1 MICTTIQNKNLEQIL
16 DALEGSEM
24 AEIRLDRCDLS
35 LREIEEC
42 FTSDVPLVAT
52 CRIADLI
59 ASEPSLQDAG
69 LTPQSKEIKAAQIA
83 EKRLCKA
90 IEAGARY
97 VDVEIEAPK
106 QMSKRVRNVAHES
119 GTVFIRSFHDFEG
132 TDSLEALKAVVEK
145 CCYHG
150 ADMVKVVTTACCQ
163 EDVDKVLSLYDWCRA
178 TTVSENEKIASL
190 AEGGLIAF
198 CMGDAG
204 RQSRL
209 DCLKAGAPYTYA
221 AVSEEEAAA
230 PGQWT
235 ASEMAA
241 ALYDGFR
248 FVGTCNSFGG
258 KLHQVPTNIEV
269 PAAVS
274 GEKCIRCIQESDNI
288 VPNPEVP
295 CSKSFA
301 QRAIIAAAL
310 ASGTSHLRGYTP
322 CGDNEAAIRV
332 AENLGAKVERN
343 GGELIITGIAASL
356 GSLDTLP
363 AGANSGVTPLQE
375 GSGHLTGTDMCWEK
389 SSLSEDMVPGVQTLH
404 VGESGLLT
412 RMMIPVMAQLCPDT
426 VLFTGEKTLL
436 GRPLTGACEIMEALG
451 ANVTSVDHPVAVTP
465 SSVTHCHSAAGAP
478 SPVAQSQSRILA
490 SSVTNSSE
498 TIASD
503 PLPVTLGEAV
513 SQCPSVV
520 TSSEAEGRDERSS
533 APIRV
538 PLTVK
543 GPLTATRAEISG
555 KHGSQIISGLLM
567 ALPFSQ
573 KNTSLIVR
581 EPKSIPYMFIT
592 VEVLKKFGIKIGN
605 DMLGGRD
612 FIESGGDWSL
622 CTEIVFKVKGGQR
635 FKAADIDLEGD
646 WSAAANFLVA
656 GAIFG
661 KVEVE
666 GLDTTSLQA
675 DLSIMDILMDAGAS
689 LSLLDGDKGSITV
702 QRAPLKAFAVD
713 ASNCPDLFPIIS
725 VLAAFCQGT
734 SRIAGVGRLANKESD
749 RAKAIV
755 EMLTQMGV
763 KSYVEGDELLVE
775 GHSLAQRLLA
785 HKGVKAYVGGDGL
798 TEEGH
803 GFAHKVSGVA
813 SHTVE
818 ASLDETSG
826 IYAASASLPG
836 LLKGGEYTSHHDH
849 RMVMA
854 LKVASLGADSPI
866 VIDDETCVEKSF
878 PDFLEMFRRLD

>member
-1 MICTTIQNKNLEQIL
+1 MICTTIQNKNLDQIL
-16 DALEGSEM
+16 EALESCEM
-24 AEIRLDRCDLS
+24 AEIRLDRCSLS
-35 LREIEEC
+35 LRDIEEC

-59 ASEPSLQDAG
+59 ATEPALQDES

-106 QMSKRVRNVAHES
+106 QMSKRVRNVAHEN

-150 ADMVKVVTTACCQ
+150 ADMVKVVTTAHTQ
-163 EDVDKVLSLYDWCRA
+163 EDADKVLSLYDWCSGMSA
-178 TTVSENEKIASL
+178 SENEKIASL

-209 DCLKAGAPYTYA
+209 DCLRKGSPYTYA
-221 AVSEEEAAA
+221 AVSEDEAAA

-235 ASEMAA
+235 ASEMAS
-241 ALYDGFR
+241 ALYGDFH
-248 FVGTCNSFGG
+248 FVGTCSTFGG
-258 KLHQVPTNIEV
+258 KMHAVPTKTGG
-269 PAAVS
+269 PAALS
-274 GEKCIRCIQESDNI
+274 GVKCTRSNLEPGVVIS
-288 VPNPEVP
+288 NPEVP

-332 AENLGAKVERN
+332 AENLGAKVDRN
-343 GGELIITGIAASL
+343 GGELIITGISAAL
-356 GSLDTLP
+356 GDLATLP
-363 AGANSGVTPLQE
+363 ANGVSGEPALLPGGQDKSFLPE
-375 GSGHLTGTDMCWEK
+375 G
-389 SSLSEDMVPGVQTLH
+389 VAPGLPTLH

-412 RMMIPVMAQLCPDT
+412 RMMIPVMAQLCPGP
-426 VLFTGEKTLL
+426 VVFTGEKTLL
-436 GRPLTGACEIMEALG
+436 GRPLTGAREIMEALG
-451 ANVTSVDHPVAVTP
+451 ASVTSADQ
-465 SSVTHCHSAAGAP
+465 SAAEVP
-478 SPVAQSQSRILA
+478 SPV
-490 SSVTNSSE
+490 
-498 TIASD
+498 
-503 PLPVTLGEAV
+503 
-513 SQCPSVV
+513 
-520 TSSEAEGRDERSS
+520 
-533 APIRV
+533 RV
-538 PLTVK
+538 PLTVQ
-543 GPLTATRAEISG
+543 GPLAATRAEISG

-646 WSAAANFLVA
+646 WSAAANLLVA

-661 KVEVE
+661 KVEME

-689 LSLLDGDKGSITV
+689 LSQLDGDKGSITV

-713 ASNCPDLFPIIS
+713 ASNCPDLFPIVS

-763 KSYVEGDELLVE
+763 KAYVEGDELMVE

-785 HKGVKAYVGGDGL
+785 HKAC
-798 TEEGH
+798 
-803 GFAHKVSGVA
+803 VA
-813 SHTVE
+813 SCSP
-818 ASLDETSG
+818 ASQ
-826 IYAASASLPG
+826 PG
-836 LLKGGEYTSHHDH
+836 LLKGGKYTSHHDH

-878 PDFLEMFRRLD
+878 PDFLDMFSRIV

>member
-16 DALEGSEM
+16 EALEGCEM

-59 ASEPSLQDAG
+59 ASEPSLQDEG

-106 QMSKRVRNVAHES
+106 QMSKRVRSVAHEN

-145 CCYHG
+145 SCYHG
-150 ADMVKVVTTACCQ
+150 ADIVKVVTTAHCQ
-163 EDVDKVLSLYDWCRA
+163 EDVDRVLSLYDWCHGVSA
-178 TTVSENEKIASL
+178 SENEKIASL
-190 AEGGLIAF
+190 DEGGLIAF

-221 AVSEEEAAA
+221 ALSEDEAAA
-230 PGQWT
+230 PGQWA
-235 ASEMAA
+235 ASEMASS
-241 ALYDGFR
+241 LYDGFH
-248 FVGTCNSFGG
+248 FIESSGT
-258 KLHQVPTNIEV
+258 
-269 PAAVS
+269 
-274 GEKCIRCIQESDNI
+274 
-288 VPNPEVP
+288 PEVP

-310 ASGTSHLRGYTP
+310 ASGVSHLRGYTP

-343 GGELIITGIAASL
+343 GGELTITGIAAGL
-356 GSLDTLP
+356 E
-363 AGANSGVTPLQE
+363 ALQ
-375 GSGHLTGTDMCWEK
+375 
-389 SSLSEDMVPGVQTLH
+389 GVQTLH

-412 RMMIPVMAQLCPDT
+412 RMMIPVMVQLCPSQ
-426 VLFTGEKTLL
+426 VEFTGEKTLL
-436 GRPLTGACEIMEALG
+436 ERPLTGAREVMEALG
-451 ANVTSVDHPVAVTP
+451 A
-465 SSVTHCHSAAGAP
+465 
-478 SPVAQSQSRILA
+478 
-490 SSVTNSSE
+490 
-498 TIASD
+498 TIASSGTNGNDEGASD
-503 PLPVTLGEAV
+503 PV
-513 SQCPSVV
+513 
-520 TSSEAEGRDERSS
+520 
-533 APIRV
+533 RV

-567 ALPFSQ
+567 SLPFSQ

-635 FKAADIDLEGD
+635 FEAADIDLERD

-661 KVEVE
+661 KVEMD

-689 LSLLDGDKGSITV
+689 LSQLDGDKGTITV

-763 KSYVEGDELLVE
+763 KASVEGDELVVE

-785 HKGVKAYVGGDGL
+785 Q
-798 TEEGH
+798 
-803 GFAHKVSGVA
+803 
-813 SHTVE
+813 
-818 ASLDETSG
+818 
-826 IYAASASLPG
+826 G

-866 VIDDETCVEKSF
+866 CIDDETCVEKSF
-878 PDFLEMFRRLD
+878 PDFLEMFSRLV

>member
-16 DALEGSEM
+16 EALEGCEM

-59 ASEPSLQDAG
+59 ASEPSLQDEG

-106 QMSKRVRNVAHES
+106 QMSKRVRNVAHEN

-150 ADMVKVVTTACCQ
+150 ADVVKVVTMAHSQ
-163 EDVDKVLSLYDWCRA
+163 ADVDRVLSLYDWCHGVSA
-178 TTVSENEKIASL
+178 SENEKIASL

-209 DCLKAGAPYTYA
+209 DCLRMGAPYTYA
-221 AVSEEEAAA
+221 ALSEDEAAA
-230 PGQWT
+230 PGQWD
-235 ASEMAA
+235 AAEMAS
-241 ALYDGFR
+241 ALYDGFH
-248 FVGTCNSFGG
+248 FIESSGT
-258 KLHQVPTNIEV
+258 
-269 PAAVS
+269 
-274 GEKCIRCIQESDNI
+274 
-288 VPNPEVP
+288 PEVP

-310 ASGTSHLRGYTP
+310 ASGVSHLRGYTP

-343 GGELIITGIAASL
+343 GGELTITGIAAGL
-356 GSLDTLP
+356 E
-363 AGANSGVTPLQE
+363 ALQ
-375 GSGHLTGTDMCWEK
+375 
-389 SSLSEDMVPGVQTLH
+389 GVQTLH

-412 RMMIPVMAQLCPDT
+412 RMMIPVMAQLCPSQ
-426 VLFTGEKTLL
+426 VEFTGEKTLL
-436 GRPLTGACEIMEALG
+436 ERPLTGAREVMEALG
-451 ANVTSVDHPVAVTP
+451 A
-465 SSVTHCHSAAGAP
+465 
-478 SPVAQSQSRILA
+478 
-490 SSVTNSSE
+490 
-498 TIASD
+498 TIASSGTNGNDEGASD
-503 PLPVTLGEAV
+503 PV
-513 SQCPSVV
+513 
-520 TSSEAEGRDERSS
+520 
-533 APIRV
+533 RV

-635 FKAADIDLEGD
+635 FEAADIDLERD

-661 KVEVE
+661 KVEMD

-689 LSLLDGDKGSITV
+689 LSQLDGDKGTITV

-763 KSYVEGDELLVE
+763 KASVEGDELVVE

-785 HKGVKAYVGGDGL
+785 Q
-798 TEEGH
+798 
-803 GFAHKVSGVA
+803 
-813 SHTVE
+813 
-818 ASLDETSG
+818 
-826 IYAASASLPG
+826 G

-854 LKVASLGADSPI
+854 LKVASLGADGPI
-866 VIDDETCVEKSF
+866 SIDDEVCVEKSF
-878 PDFLEMFRRLD
+878 PDFLEMFSRLV

>member
-1 MICTTIQNKNLEQIL
+1 
-16 DALEGSEM
+16 M

-59 ASEPSLQDAG
+59 ASEPSLQDEG

-106 QMSKRVRNVAHES
+106 QMSKRVRSVAHEN

-150 ADMVKVVTTACCQ
+150 ADIVKVVTTAHCQ
-163 EDVDKVLSLYDWCRA
+163 EDVDRVLSLYDWCHGVSA
-178 TTVSENEKIASL
+178 SENEKIASL
-190 AEGGLIAF
+190 DEGGLIAF

-209 DCLKAGAPYTYA
+209 DCLRMGAPYTYA
-221 AVSEEEAAA
+221 ALSEDEAAA
-230 PGQWT
+230 PGQWD
-235 ASEMAA
+235 AAEMAS
-241 ALYDGFR
+241 ALYDGFH
-248 FVGTCNSFGG
+248 FIESSGT
-258 KLHQVPTNIEV
+258 
-269 PAAVS
+269 
-274 GEKCIRCIQESDNI
+274 
-288 VPNPEVP
+288 PEVP

-310 ASGTSHLRGYTP
+310 ASGVSHLRGYTP

-343 GGELIITGIAASL
+343 GGELTITGIAAGL
-356 GSLDTLP
+356 E
-363 AGANSGVTPLQE
+363 ALQ
-375 GSGHLTGTDMCWEK
+375 
-389 SSLSEDMVPGVQTLH
+389 GVQTLH

-412 RMMIPVMAQLCPDT
+412 RMMIPVMAQLCPSQ
-426 VLFTGEKTLL
+426 VEFTGEKTLL
-436 GRPLTGACEIMEALG
+436 ERPLTGAREVMEALG
-451 ANVTSVDHPVAVTP
+451 A
-465 SSVTHCHSAAGAP
+465 
-478 SPVAQSQSRILA
+478 
-490 SSVTNSSE
+490 
-498 TIASD
+498 TIASSGTNGNDEGASD
-503 PLPVTLGEAV
+503 PV
-513 SQCPSVV
+513 
-520 TSSEAEGRDERSS
+520 
-533 APIRV
+533 RV

-635 FKAADIDLEGD
+635 FEAADIDLERD

-661 KVEVE
+661 KVEMD

-689 LSLLDGDKGSITV
+689 LSQLDGDKGTITV

-763 KSYVEGDELLVE
+763 KASVEGDELVVE

-785 HKGVKAYVGGDGL
+785 Q
-798 TEEGH
+798 
-803 GFAHKVSGVA
+803 
-813 SHTVE
+813 
-818 ASLDETSG
+818 
-826 IYAASASLPG
+826 G

-854 LKVASLGADSPI
+854 LKVASLGADGPI
-866 VIDDETCVEKSF
+866 SIDDEVCVEKSF
-878 PDFLEMFRRLD
+878 PDFLEMFSRLV